1 MVLPSQVREVL
12 TSMKA
17 DAGSIEANVAGE
29 FLLRVDGGATVNN
42 LLMQLQVSQSSSYCQ
57 SDNI

>member
-17 DAGSIEANVAGE
+17 DAGSIEASVAGE
-29 FLLRVDGGATVNN
+29 FLLRVDGGATINN
-42 LLMQLQVSQSSSYCQ
+42 LLMQLQVSHLPTVKAT
-57 SDNI
+57 I

>member
-17 DAGSIEANVAGE
+17 DAGSIEANVPGE

-42 LLMQLQVSQSSSYCQ
+42 LLMQLQVSHLPTVKAT
-57 SDNI
+57 I